1 MNEDNLTTVD
11 EQSVYAS
18 KHPWSLL
25 DHMNSYTATGS
36 SPVVIIG
43 GGPAGLT
50 SSYELMKHSVKSVVL
65 EKANKVG
72 GISRTETYRGYRFDI
87 GGHRFFTKVG
97 EVQAVWKE
105 ILGDDFIQVPRLSRI
120 YYDNKFYDYPLSLFK
135 TLRNLGPIR
144 SVLILIS
151 YLKAK
156 ARKWVN
162 PNFEAETFEDW
173 VTDCFGERLYR
184 IFFKTYTEKVW
195 GIPCNQIRADW
206 AAQRIK
212 NLSLKQAVINALFGS
227 QNAKSLIKKFD
238 YPRLGPGMMW
248 ERCQEILE
256 ANGTSVHLNTEV
268 LKVSREGTRI
278 TKVLARQGDL
288 TLELTAD
295 QFINSMPI
303 TALVR
308 RLDPLPPDYVLEAA
322 RGLKYRDFLIVSL
335 IINRDHLFPDNW
347 LYIHSPEFQ
356 VGRIQNFKNW
366 SPAMVPDV
374 GKTCLGMEY
383 FCSEGDTLWEM
394 QNSQLIE
401 LASQEIVKLKL
412 GVKPGDVE
420 DGCVIR
426 QYKAYPVYDGEY
438 RQHLQ
443 VLQDYIS
450 TFENLQ
456 TVGRNGMHR
465 YNNQDHSM
473 LTALLAA
480 KNILGESHDI
490 WNVNVERSYHE
501 NFTNEEW
508 SKLNQESTK
517 RVTDARSL
525 SPAT

>member
-1 MNEDNLTTVD
+1 MV
-11 EQSVYAS
+11 
-18 KHPWSLL
+18 HPR
-25 DHMNSYTATGS
+25 
-36 SPVVIIG
+36 PVVIIG

-50 SSYELMKHSVKSVVL
+50 AGYELMQHDVKSVIL

-97 EVQAVWKE
+97 EVQAIWKE
-105 ILGDDFIQVPRLSRI
+105 ILADDFIQAPRLSRI
-120 YYDNKFYDYPLSLFK
+120 YYDGKFYDYPLSLFK

-144 SVLILIS
+144 STLILFS

-156 ARKWVN
+156 LRRYLN
-162 PNFEAETFEDW
+162 PDLEAETFEDW
-173 VTDCFGERLYR
+173 VIDCFGERLYR

-206 AAQRIK
+206 AAQRIR
-212 NLSLKQAVINALFGS
+212 NMSLKQAVLNALFGN

-248 ERCQEILE
+248 ERCQDLLD
-256 ANGTSVHLNTEV
+256 AYGSNVHLNTEV
-268 LKVSREGTRI
+268 MRVERQGSRV
-278 TKVLARQGDL
+278 TKVIARQGDH
-288 TLELTAD
+288 TFELTGD
-295 QFINSMPI
+295 HFINSMPI
-303 TALVR
+303 SLLAH
-308 RLDPLPPDYVLEAA
+308 RLDPLPPDNILAAA

-335 IINRDHLFPDNW
+335 IINREHLFPDNW
-347 LYIHSPEFQ
+347 LYIHSPDFK

-366 SPAMVPDV
+366 SREMVPDAS
-374 GKTCLGMEY
+374 KTCLGMEY
-383 FCSEGDTLWEM
+383 FCSQGDALWEM
-394 QNSQLIE
+394 TDRQLIA
-401 LASQEIVKLKL
+401 LASREIVTLNL
-412 GVKPGDVE
+412 GVHPGDVQ

-426 QYKAYPVYDGEY
+426 QRKAYPVYDGEY

-443 VLQDYIS
+443 VLQDYFK

-480 KNILGESHDI
+480 KNILGEQHDI

-501 NFTNEEW
+501 NFTDKEW
-508 SKLNQESTK
+508 TQVKLQKTTNLGLYSQPLPSVK
-517 RVTDARSL
+517 
-525 SPAT
+525 